1 MSNNEQLFRVVAS
14 IFKVDLS
21 SINELSSP
29 DTLEAWDSLSM
40 VQLVVELEQ
49 VFNVKFN
56 ILEIAD
62 FYSVGI
68 IKTVLAEKGVNFDKI
83 L

>member
-29 DTLEAWDSLSM
+29 DTLEAWDSLGM

>member
-29 DTLEAWDSLSM
+29 DTLEAWDSLGM

-68 IKTVLAEKGVNFDKI
+68 IKTVLAEKGVNFDKV

>member
-29 DTLEAWDSLSM
+29 DTLEAWDSLGM

-68 IKTVLAEKGVNFDKI
+68 IKTVLAEKGVDFDKI